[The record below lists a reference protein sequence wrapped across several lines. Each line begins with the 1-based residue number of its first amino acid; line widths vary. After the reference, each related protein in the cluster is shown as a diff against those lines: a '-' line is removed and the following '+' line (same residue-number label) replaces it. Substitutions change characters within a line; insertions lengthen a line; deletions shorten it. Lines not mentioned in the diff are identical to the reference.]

1 MTSVEKTTIPI
12 SKAAIIVI
20 FVGGVIAN
28 YYTTLNAVK
37 SGIQDV
43 KTETQI
49 QINDLKNE
57 DKIIKQ
63 ELDQLQ
69 VSNNDMKQA
78 IVSYI
83 GTGMKP
89 EEPQVTRQRR

>member
-63 ELDQLQ
+63 ELGQLQ